1 MNQYLAKSSGQT
13 IAEHTQDLLDNFKLL
28 QKMYPSVHVNW
39 DLLYL
44 ACCYHDLGKM
54 NRAFQ
59 KKLIPGGQRDH
70 NEVPHGLLSTAFIPM
85 KELKNTYNLSELKAL
100 AYAVAYHHN
109 RNFSA
114 VSSEN
119 MVEQIEIMK
128 SEAEGFSCEFIDNIQ
143 VRQLSK
149 RYFELNKRIYAEN
162 NQEEA
167 DNYLM
172 IKGLLNRIDY
182 AASGG
187 IAVEVPNDFLLDDM
201 DKLLKRW
208 QLGSDAKW
216 NALQQFMLAHQNE
229 NVVVI
234 AQTGEGKT
242 EAGLLWLG
250 NQKGFFTLPLRTAIN
265 AIYKRLK
272 DDVFIGDFESK
283 LGLLH
288 SETYGQYLA
297 MERDPNEIEEYYT
310 KTKQMTL
317 PLTICTIDQ
326 LFDFVF
332 RYDGFEAKLA
342 TLSYSKV
349 IVDEIQMYSA
359 DLLAYLITGLR
370 YMQQYGGKFAIMTAT
385 LPGIILHLLK
395 QEGIEFIEPPTPFIN
410 EKIRHRMKLVEEVLN
425 TNLIIEHYQENKI
438 LVICNTVKKAKEIY
452 TELNSKFPEDV
463 HLLHSQFI
471 KRDRA
476 EKETAIFEMGQKE
489 SKQAGIWVTTQVVEA
504 SLDIDFDFLFTE
516 LSDLNGLFQR
526 FGRCYRKRE
535 ITTEVPFNC
544 YVYDGGESKSSGV
557 GTIIDEEIFGFS
569 KEALRVKG
577 DGDFS
582 EADKISLIEVVYAP
596 EKLAKTNYYQA
607 IVANINYLK
616 LVPEGEFDRS
626 EVLTKFRN
634 INSLDVIPEPIY
646 EENSAKIDKLIGII
660 QMKHEKGMSESE
672 RINLRQQ
679 KSRARTKLAE
689 FKVALPGY
697 MVDKFDTQQV
707 RLLKIN
713 AYEELALFA
722 CKYKF
727 EDGITLIKPEKE
739 ELFF

>member
-59 KKLIPGGQRDH
+59 KKLIPGGQRDL

-119 MVEQIEIMK
+119 MAEQIEMMK

-172 IKGLLNRIDY
+172 LKGLLNRIDY

-438 LVICNTVKKAKEIY
+438 LVICNTVKKAKEMY
-452 TELNSKFPEDV
+452 TELTARFPNEV

-471 KRDRA
+471 KRDRGI
-476 EKETAIFEMGQKE
+476 KETAIFEMGQKE
-489 SKQAGIWVTTQVVEA
+489 SKQSGIWVTTQVVEA

-535 ITTEVPFNC
+535 ITNATLFNC
-544 YVYDGGESKSSGV
+544 IVYDGGESKCSGI
-557 GTIIDEEIFGFS
+557 GTIIDEDIFAFS
-569 KEALRVKG
+569 KEALRAKG

-582 EADKISLIEVVYAP
+582 EADKINLIEAVYTP
-596 EKLAKTNYYQA
+596 EKLTKTAYFEA

-616 LVPEGEFDRS
+616 LIPEGEFDRS
-626 EVLTKFRN
+626 EVLSKFRN
-634 INSLDVIPEPIY
+634 INSLDVIPEPVY
-646 EENSAKIDKLIGII
+646 EEHVEIIEELIERI
-660 QMKHEKGMSESE
+660 KTKNEKGLSETE
-672 RINLRQQ
+672 RVNLRQT
-679 KSRARTKLAE
+679 KSKARTELAN

-697 MVDKFDTQQV
+697 MVDKYDTQQV
-707 RLLKIN
+707 RLIKLN
-713 AYEELALFA
+713 AYEEVAIFS

-727 EDGITLIKPEKE
+727 EDGITLIEPEKE

>member
-1 MNQYLAKSSGQT
+1 MNPYLAKSSGQT

-28 QKMYPSVHVNW
+28 QKIYPSVHVNW

-59 KKLIPGGQRDH
+59 KKLVPGGQRDL

-114 VSSEN
+114 VSSKN
-119 MVEQIEIMK
+119 MAEQIEIMK
-128 SEAEGFSCEFIDNIQ
+128 SEAEEFSCDFIDNIQ

-187 IAVEVPNDFLLDDM
+187 IAVEVPNDFLLEDM
-201 DKLLKRW
+201 GQLLKRW
-208 QLGSDAKW
+208 QKNSEANW
-216 NALQQFMLAHQNE
+216 NSLQQFMLANQDE

-272 DDVFIGDFESK
+272 EDVFIQDFDSK

-297 MERDPNEIEEYYT
+297 LEKASEEIDEYYT

-349 IVDEIQMYSA
+349 IIDEIQMYSA

-370 YMQQYGGKFAIMTAT
+370 YIQQYGGKFAIMTAT

-395 QEGIEFIEPPTPFIN
+395 QEGVQFIEPPAPFIN
-410 EKIRHRMKLVEEVLN
+410 KIIRHRMKLVEEILN
-425 TNLIIEHYQENKI
+425 TDLIVEHYQENKI

-452 TELNSKFPEDV
+452 TELNTEFPGDV

-471 KRDRA
+471 KKDRSA
-476 EKETAIFEMGQKE
+476 KEKTIFNMGQKE
-489 SKQAGIWVTTQVVEA
+489 SSQAGIWVTTQVVEA
-504 SLDIDFDFLFTE
+504 SLDIDFDLLFTE

-535 ITTEVPFNC
+535 VTAEISYNC
-544 YVYDGGESKSSGV
+544 FVYDGGEGTCNGI
-557 GTIIDEEIFGFS
+557 GTIIDKDIFRFS
-569 KEALRVKG
+569 KEALRDKG
-577 DGDFS
+577 NGDFS
-582 EADKISLIEVVYAP
+582 EADKIKLIEAVYTP
-596 EKLAKTNYYQA
+596 EKLAHTDYYQD
-607 IVANINYLK
+607 IVSNINYLK
-616 LVPEGEFDRS
+616 MVSEGEFDRA
-626 EVLTKFRN
+626 EVLQKFRN
-634 INSLDVIPEPIY
+634 INSLDVIPAPIY
-646 EENSAKIDKLIGII
+646 KEHSEEIDKLIDII
-660 QMKHEKGMSESE
+660 RIKNEKGMSESA
-672 RINLRQQ
+672 RTKLRQQ
-679 KSRARTKLAE
+679 KIEARTELAE
-689 FKVALPGY
+689 FKVAVPGY
-697 MVDKFDTQQV
+697 IVTKFDSQQI
-707 RLLKIN
+707 RLIHIN
-713 AYEELALFA
+713 AYEDLAIFS
-722 CKYKF
+722 CEYKF
-727 EDGITLIKPEKE
+727 ENGITLLKPEKE